1 MKEKELDESLFQNYP
16 VSVET
21 RKKIDELRQTNLF
34 RLAITEQILKIGIRP
49 TEDKPDNEL
58 SKRLSEIHALAKLL
72 K

>member
-1 MKEKELDESLFQNYP
+1 MKELDEALFRDYP
-16 VSVET
+16 ISDET
-21 RKKIDELRQTNLF
+21 RKKINELKQTNLF
-34 RLAITEQILKIGIRP
+34 RLIVTEQILKTAIRA